1 VERGEDGGGR
11 EADDGVVMGG
21 ERGGDR
27 ADREARAE
35 QADVL

>member
-1 VERGEDGGGR
+1 VARGADGGGR

-21 ERGGDR
+21 ERGDDR
-27 ADREARAE
+27 ADREAGAE